1 MLSKWLHTASLASAV
16 ALMGFSVTAEA
27 ATTLRV
33 AHFWPSGSAI
43 NQQIV
48 ERWADTVAKESNGEL
63 KVQIFPSETLSKADQ
78 SYQATVNGVADITVT
93 AQGYTAGRFPLS
105 QVVELPG
112 ISKSSTQGSC
122 ITQTLYDQGGAMA
135 DEYRDSHVLFM
146 FTTGP
151 GFIHTRDKAVEKPSD
166 LAGLRIRRPT
176 VVVGEMLSALGA
188 QSVGM
193 PAPEAYTSMQRGV
206 IDGTTLPWE
215 GMKTFRLNELAD
227 YHTEMPLYTLI
238 FVATMNERA
247 YQRLPDNLKKVI
259 DDNSG
264 MKWALKAGEVFD
276 SVDLAGR
283 KEAQAKGEDD
293 HILTI
298 ADPLNDPAWGPPLKQ
313 ATDKYLNDLEKKRLP
328 AREVYQQAQAA
339 REKCATAGD
348 QPASEG
354 LNAS

>member
-1 MLSKWLHTASLASAV
+1 MLSKWLHTASLAGTV
-16 ALMGFSVTAEA
+16 ALMGFSLTAEA
-27 ATTLRV
+27 ATTLRFS
-33 AHFWPSGSAI
+33 HFWPANSAI
-43 NQQIV
+43 NQQV
-48 ERWADTVAKESNGEL
+48 FQVWADTVEKESNGEL
-63 KVQIFPSETLSKADQ
+63 KVPIFPSETLSKSTN
-78 SYQATVNGVADITVT
+78 SYQGVVNGISDIAAT

-122 ITQTLYDQGGAMA
+122 IAQTLFNEGGAMA

-151 GFIHTRDKAVEKPSD
+151 GFIHTRETPIEKPTD

-176 VVVGEMLSALGA
+176 VVVGEMLTALGA

-227 YHTEMPLYTLI
+227 HHTEMPLYSTL

-264 MKWALKAGEVFD
+264 MKWALKVGEVFD
-276 SVDLAGR
+276 NVDLAGR
-283 KEAQAKGEDD
+283 KEAQAKGEGD

-313 ATDKYLNDLEKKRLP
+313 ATDKYLNDLEKEKLP
-328 AREVYQQAQAA
+328 ASEVYQQAQAA
-339 REKCATAGD
+339 REQCATAGD
-348 QPASEG
+348 QPASKG

>member
-1 MLSKWLHTASLASAV
+1 MLPIPRPSSIAASFALAVTFSLTAHAD
-16 ALMGFSVTAEA
+16 
-27 ATTLRV
+27 TTLRF
-33 AHFWPSGSAI
+33 AHFWPAGSQI

-48 ERWADTVAKESNGEL
+48 QNWADTVAKESNGEL
-63 KVQIFPSETLSKADQ
+63 KVQVFPSETLSKAAQ
-78 SYQATVNGVADITVT
+78 SYQATVNGVADITIT
-93 AQGYTAGRFPLS
+93 AQGYTAGRFPLT
-105 QVVELPG
+105 QIVELPG
-112 ISKSSTQGSC
+112 ISKSAQQGAC
-122 ITQTLYDQGGAMA
+122 IAQTLYDQGGALA
-135 DEYRDSHVLFM
+135 NEYRDSHVLFM

-151 GFIHTRDKAVEKPSD
+151 GFINTRDKAVEKPSD

-176 VVVGEMLSALGA
+176 NVVGELLTSLGA
-188 QSVGM
+188 QPVGM

-206 IDGTTLPWE
+206 IDGVTLPWE

-227 YHTEMPLYTLI
+227 YHTEMPLYTLMFI
-238 FVATMNERA
+238 ATMNERA

-276 SVDLAGR
+276 NVDLAGR

-348 QPASEG
+348 QPTSEG